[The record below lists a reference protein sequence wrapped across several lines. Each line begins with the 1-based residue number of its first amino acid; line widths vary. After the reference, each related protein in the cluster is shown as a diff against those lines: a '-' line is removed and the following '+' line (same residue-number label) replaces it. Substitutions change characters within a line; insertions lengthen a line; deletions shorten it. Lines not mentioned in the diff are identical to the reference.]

1 MRIGLRVFSVV
12 ALSVAPFAISG
23 CGNFFIPPS
32 STSGGGGSTT
42 TSFAYVANA
51 TTSTVSGFALASG
64 SLVGVTNSPYSLP
77 IPPTSL
83 VVNPANTFLYVGSLG
98 ALYGYSIA
106 SDGSLTA
113 LSNGA
118 ALAAVGVISLDVS
131 PDGNWLFALDSNGVT
146 VDEFGINTST
156 GALTPENGANFAV
169 TGSGATSPRM
179 IKVAP
184 NGGLVFAA
192 MGTGGEAVFTFNTLT
207 GVLALSQTLDGS
219 TVTSDNAITVDGTSS
234 HLYIA
239 RSGTGAGIAVYT
251 IGTSGALTSISGSP
265 FAAGA
270 GPYSV
275 VINSAGTYLYA
286 ANRTDGTIS
295 GYAIGTTGALTA
307 LGTSPYASGS
317 LVTALGRDSLGK
329 YIVGAALGGSPDL
342 TMYSFDATSLGQLD
356 SVSTAATGTDPTG
369 ATAIA
374 MSH

>member
-1 MRIGLRVFSVV
+1 MFSVV
-12 ALSVAPFAISG
+12 ALMIAPFGISG
-23 CGNFFIPPS
+23 CGNFFVPPT
-32 STSGGGGSTT
+32 STSGGGSGTTT

-51 TTSTVSGFALASG
+51 TTSTISGFALASG

-83 VVNPANTFLYVGSLG
+83 VVTPANSFLYVGSLG

-106 SDGSLTA
+106 TDGSLTA
-113 LSNGA
+113 LSSGA
-118 ALAAVGVISLDVS
+118 ALAAVGAVSLDVS

-184 NGGLVFAA
+184 SGTLVFAA
-192 MGTGGEAVFTFNTLT
+192 MGTGGEAVFTFNTTT
-207 GVLALSQTLDGS
+207 GALVLSQTLDGS
-219 TVTSDNAITVDGTSS
+219 TVTSDNAITVDSTST

-239 RSGTGAGIAVYT
+239 RSGTGTGIAVYT
-251 IGTSGALTSISGSP
+251 IGTAGALNSISGSP

-275 VINSAGTYLYA
+275 VINSAGTYLYS

-329 YIVGAALGGSPDL
+329 YIVAASLGGSPDL
-342 TMYSFDATSLGQLD
+342 TMYSFDATSLGMLD